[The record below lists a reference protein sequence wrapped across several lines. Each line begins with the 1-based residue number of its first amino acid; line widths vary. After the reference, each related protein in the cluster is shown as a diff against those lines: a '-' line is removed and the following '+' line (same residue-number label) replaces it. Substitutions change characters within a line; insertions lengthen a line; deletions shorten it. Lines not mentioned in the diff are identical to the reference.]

1 MHGHGRG
8 TRLGTCLVHQQC
20 VSYVVAFAACVTAD
34 KCSVLFLISLHLLWA
49 WTRHAP
55 WYVPCAPHACVVAFA
70 ACVTADKCSV
80 LMMTQHWLCTGMDEA
95 CALVLALCNSSV
107 SCVSLLSSMFHCFHF
122 LVGRGHAR
130 GMRLGTRPVYAACG
144 VAFVAGVT
152 GAGWCCPKT
161 LYARKQRNAIK
172 QIILFCCK

>member
-20 VSYVVAFAACVTAD
+20 VS
-34 KCSVLFLISLHLLWA
+34 
-49 WTRHAP
+49 
-55 WYVPCAPHACVVAFA
+55 CVVAFA
-70 ACVTADKCSV
+70 ACVTTDKCSV
-80 LMMTQHWLCTGMDEA
+80 LLMMTQHWLCTGMDKA

-122 LVGRGHAR
+122 LVGWGHAR

-144 VAFVAGVT
+144 VAFIASVT